1 MSISRAPVA
10 TGFAPPANGNTPNT
24 AWTLILASLGVFMTA
39 LDTLVVANALPAL
52 RQSLHANLGDLEW
65 TVNAYNLAFAV
76 ALLTGAALGDRYG
89 RKRIYW
95 IGLLG
100 FTLAS
105 AAAALSPSV
114 GALIAARGVQ
124 GAAAA
129 LVMPMT
135 LTLISE
141 AFPAEKRGAAIGL
154 WGGIT
159 GLAVALGPVVGGA
172 IVGGLSWHWI
182 FWLNVPIGLALIPL
196 SMSRL
201 TESHGPRS
209 QLDIVGLLLAGAGF
223 FGLTWGLIRANGIG
237 WSSTQTIS
245 ALVAGAVLVAAF
257 LTWERRSSTPM
268 LSAAL
273 FRSRG
278 FNAANAVSFFM
289 YASLFGVLFL
299 MMQFLQTALGYSPLQ
314 AGLRTLPWTG
324 APMLVAPVAGALA
337 DRFGNRPFM
346 VIGLV
351 MQAAGL
357 GAIAAIARPGMS
369 YAPLAVALAVAGV
382 GISLCFPTVANAV
395 VGSVPASEMGIASGT
410 NSALREIGGVFGV
423 AILATVFSHPGD
435 YTSAQTFVDHFKNAV
450 WIGAAFSAIDVLA
463 ALALP
468 GRTEAGP
475 RTDELTHDGE
485 AVAAAAT
492 GA

>member
-1 MSISRAPVA
+1 M
-10 TGFAPPANGNTPNT
+10 
-24 AWTLILASLGVFMTA
+24 AWTLALASLGVFMTA

-52 RQSLHANLGDLEW
+52 RNSLHANLGDLEW

-89 RKRIYW
+89 RKRMYV

-100 FTLAS
+100 FTIAS
-105 AAAALSPSV
+105 ACAALSPSV

-124 GAAAA
+124 GVAAAA
-129 LVMPMT
+129 IMPMT

-172 IVGGLSWHWI
+172 IVGGISWHWI
-182 FWLNVPIGLALIPL
+182 FWLNVPVGLALIPL
-196 SMSRL
+196 SISRL
-201 TESHGPRS
+201 TESFGPRS
-209 QLDIVGLLLAGAGF
+209 QLDIGGLLLAGAGCL
-223 FGLTWGLIRANGIG
+223 GITWGLIRANQVG
-237 WSSTQTIS
+237 WASTQTVV
-245 ALVAGAVLVAAF
+245 ALVAGGLLVAAF
-257 LTWERRSSTPM
+257 LSWERRTATPM

-278 FNAANAVSFFM
+278 FNAANGVSFFM

-324 APMLVAPVAGALA
+324 APMVVAPIAGMLA
-337 DRFGNRPFM
+337 DRYGGKPFM
-346 VIGLV
+346 LTGLA

-357 GAIAAIARPGMS
+357 GWIAAIAKPGMS
-369 YAPLAVALAVAGV
+369 YTWLAVALGVAGV

-395 VGSVPASEMGIASGT
+395 VGSVPSSEMGIASGT
-410 NSALREIGGVFGV
+410 NSALREVGGVFGV
-423 AILATVFSHPGD
+423 AILAAVFAHSGD
-435 YTSAQTFVDHFKNAV
+435 YSSPSTFIDHFKNAV
-450 WIGAAFSAIDVLA
+450 WLGAAFSAI
-463 ALALP
+463 
-468 GRTEAGP
+468 GII
-475 RTDELTHDGE
+475 
-485 AVAAAAT
+485 AAAALPRRAQLQPEQAHLADT
-492 GA
+492 ADHAVTAASVA